1 MLKSQEKLLENVR
14 PLLGKN
20 VGQAMQGGFHEKF
33 RKEDSLQYFT
43 LYIYILYYSPHHC
56 VGFLFF
62 ACIYIYIILYCDS
75 L

>member
-1 MLKSQEKLLENVR
+1 VLKSQEKLLENVR

-43 LYIYILYYSPHHC
+43 LYIYYIIPHITVWGSC
-56 VGFLFF
+56 FSLVY
-62 ACIYIYIILYCDS
+62 IYYIIL
-75 L
+75 